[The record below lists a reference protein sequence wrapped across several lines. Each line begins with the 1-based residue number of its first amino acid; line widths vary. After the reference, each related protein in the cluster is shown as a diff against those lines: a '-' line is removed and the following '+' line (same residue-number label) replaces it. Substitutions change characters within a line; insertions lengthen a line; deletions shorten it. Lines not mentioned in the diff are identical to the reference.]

1 MSYSALPVNTETFW
15 NFDPATPHP
24 TQDTALL
31 AQLHFIPGLKELL
44 MLRQVHALEHGTVW
58 MLGEI
63 ANPGTSQ
70 KLLDNESLGGLSTDR
85 GFYLYGPV
93 PKIQLVRAVRLA
105 LERFKQ
111 GEWDLAV
118 HPRCGT
124 NLSVAVALTTG
135 LALGTSWLLP
145 RGPIA
150 QLAGLGLA
158 ATMASQLSPDL
169 GSWVQRHLTTAVPFN
184 LEINDIYPTTDLW
197 GRSAYFVAVSW
208 QENR

>member
-1 MSYSALPVNTETFW
+1 MSYSAFSFNPETFW
-15 NFDPATPHP
+15 NFGPASPHP
-24 TQDTALL
+24 TQDTDLL
-31 AQLHFIPGLKELL
+31 AQLAFIPGLKELL
-44 MLRQVHALEHGTVW
+44 TLRQVHALEHGTVW

-63 ANPGTSQ
+63 TNPGASP

-93 PKIQLVRAVRLA
+93 SKIHLVRAVRSA
-105 LERFKQ
+105 LERFNQ

-124 NLSVAVALTTG
+124 NLSVAMVLTTG

-169 GSWVQRHLTTAVPFN
+169 GSLVQRYLTTAIPFN
-184 LEINDIYPTTDLW
+184 LEIADIYPTKDLW
-197 GRSAYFVAVSW
+197 GRSAYFVEVRWREAG
-208 QENR
+208 

>member
-1 MSYSALPVNTETFW
+1 MSYSALPFNTETLG
-15 NFDPATPHP
+15 NFDPTAPHP
-24 TQDTALL
+24 TQDADLL
-31 AQLHFIPGLKELL
+31 AQLHFVPGLKELL

-58 MLGEI
+58 MLGEM

-70 KLLDNESLGGLSTDR
+70 RLLDNESLGGLSTDR

-93 PKIQLVRAVRLA
+93 HKINLVRAVRLA

-124 NLSVAVALTTG
+124 NMSVAMVLTTG

-145 RGPIA
+145 RGPLT

-169 GSWVQRHLTTAVPFN
+169 GTLVQRYLTTAIPFN
-184 LEINDIYPTTDLW
+184 LEITDIYPTTDLW
-197 GRSAYFVAVSW
+197 GRSAYFVEVDW
-208 QENR
+208 RE